1 MHLTNT
7 LYKNIPL
14 GMPTAFKARMKKLII
29 LASLIGIS
37 FAAQANTI
45 VTELSG
51 TDVSGCVD
59 TCVTWS
65 APIATPI
72 AGTATID
79 FTTTTLNADV
89 VVDTSSGGLTT
100 STGSGP
106 GFSTPTLPVPD
117 VAATAALLLLGMGAL
132 EIVRRRFVMARAKA

>member
-1 MHLTNT
+1 
-7 LYKNIPL
+7 
-14 GMPTAFKARMKKLII
+14 MKKLTI

-45 VTELSG
+45 VTALSG

-79 FTTTTLNADV
+79 FTTTLNADV
-89 VVDTSSGGLTT
+89 VAATSSGGLTT

-117 VAATAALLLLGMGAL
+117 VAATAALLLFGMGAL
-132 EIVRRRFVMARAKA
+132 EIIRRRFVVARAKA